1 MQDSERKRP
10 MTKQL
15 LRAERRYQELHPST
29 VAGIPCIV
37 GVIELHTA
45 SSDGWARPQVCF
57 TFDIL
62 DRRGYPAPWLEAKL
76 DHSVAYNDEA
86 RFLAEIRGR

>member
-1 MQDSERKRP
+1 

-15 LRAERRYQELHPST
+15 LRAERQYEMLHPST

-37 GVIELHTA
+37 GVIELFTDT
-45 SSDGWARPQVCF
+45 SDGWARPQTVF
-57 TFDIL
+57 AFDIL

-76 DHSVAYNDEA
+76 DHSVAGNDEA
-86 RFLAEIRGR
+86 RFLSEIRSH